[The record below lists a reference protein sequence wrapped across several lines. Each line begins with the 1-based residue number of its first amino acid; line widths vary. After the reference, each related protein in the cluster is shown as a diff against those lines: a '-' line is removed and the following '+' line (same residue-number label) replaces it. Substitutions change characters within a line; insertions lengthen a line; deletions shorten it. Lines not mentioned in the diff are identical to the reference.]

1 MNKEIEDL
9 EEYVQS
15 INCSIISNEFLKDLR
30 NDSRKVVIYE
40 TATFLER
47 LIYLFT
53 KEVKNGK

>member
-15 INCSIISNEFLKDLR
+15 INCSIISNDFLKDLR

-53 KEVKNGK
+53 KEIING

>member
-53 KEVKNGK
+53 KEMIKNG

>member
-40 TATFLER
+40 KATFLER

-53 KEVKNGK
+53 KGMNNNG